1 MGKCI
6 LGVKPYKYSELL
18 FDDCQIIVNSFF
30 HNALGT
36 DILGKNG
43 LNTVRRVFRTLSKI
57 YDETFFVN
65 SEQLSSNSSSV
76 CPGYPHI
83 ETSQLIC
90 FANQMTGFYMRATL
104 TLNGL
109 TISAKYSIIHVW
121 HGSEYTRDFN

>member
-6 LGVKPYKYSELL
+6 LGVEPYKYSELL

-43 LNTVRRVFRTLSKI
+43 LNTVRSVFRTLPKI

-109 TISAKYSIIHVW
+109 TISAKYSIIHV
-121 HGSEYTRDFN
+121 